1 MKGRKVVKKMQQ
13 NNYKPL
19 HKLRLNIIPT
29 EAKECGPFGC
39 VQWTEDY
46 LGWEKLG
53 VGRMLVFLGVEGLA
67 FYLLITLV
75 EMKVFEQIRYLLA
88 RLKRAIT
95 PWKIGE

>member
-1 MKGRKVVKKMQQ
+1 M
-13 NNYKPL
+13 
-19 HKLRLNIIPT
+19 HKYPCTLTLSSTPT
-29 EAKECGPFGC
+29 EASQCGPYGC
-39 VQWTEDY
+39 VEWTDNY

-53 VGRMLVFLGVEGLA
+53 VGRMLVFLGVEGMA
-67 FYLLITLV
+67 FYLLIILV